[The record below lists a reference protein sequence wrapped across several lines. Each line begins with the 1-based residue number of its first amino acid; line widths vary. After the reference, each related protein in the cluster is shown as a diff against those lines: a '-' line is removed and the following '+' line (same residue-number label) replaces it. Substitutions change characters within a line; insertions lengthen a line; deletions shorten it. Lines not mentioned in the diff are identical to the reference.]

1 MAGIALAGVRYDR
14 WIRFRLPLMG
24 ILVPLD
30 KTGNSVKGQL
40 VAGFLSRRLGM
51 DLFVSAPED

>member
-30 KTGNSVKGQL
+30 KTGNSVKRQL

-51 DLFVSAPED
+51 YLFVSAPED

>member
-1 MAGIALAGVRYDR
+1 
-14 WIRFRLPLMG
+14 MG

-51 DLFVSAPED
+51 YLFVSAPED